1 MARPSRADEKRKFQE
16 GFERFNR
23 GQFFEAHESWE
34 EIWLHAPKHE
44 KPFLQGIIQVAAAFH
59 HYQRSN
65 SEGCESLLAEG
76 LLKLERCSASH
87 GGLDLEPL
95 RSSVRW
101 WLAELRAGRT
111 PAGKWRARGGGAT
124 PAGWWVSLP

>member
-1 MARPSRADEKRKFQE
+1 MAQPSRADEKRKFQD

-65 SEGCESLLAEG
+65 SEGCE
-76 LLKLERCSASH
+76 
-87 GGLDLEPL
+87 PL
-95 RSSVRW
+95 RASVRW
-101 WLAELRAGRT
+101 WLAELRAGRA
-111 PAGKWRARGGGAT
+111 PAAKHIPRLERAK
-124 PAGWWVSLP
+124 PARTR

>member
-1 MARPSRADEKRKFQE
+1 MARPSKADEKKKFQE

-34 EIWLHAPKHE
+34 EIWLHASKHE

-65 SEGCESLLAEG
+65 PEGCELLLAGG
-76 LLKLERCSASH
+76 LRKLERCSASH
-87 GGLDLEPL
+87 GGLALEPL

-101 WLAELRAGRT
+101 WLAELREGRVPT
-111 PAGKWRARGGGAT
+111 AKHLPRLEHAKPAG
-124 PAGWWVSLP
+124 

>member
-1 MARPSRADEKRKFQE
+1 MARPSRADEKRKFRE

-34 EIWLHAPKHE
+34 EIWLHAPKSE

-59 HYQRSN
+59 HYQRNN

-87 GGLDLEPL
+87 GGLALKPL
-95 RSSVRW
+95 RASVRW
-101 WLAELRAGRT
+101 WLAELRAGRAPDAKQLPRLE
-111 PAGKWRARGGGAT
+111 PAK
-124 PAGWWVSLP
+124 PAV

>member
-1 MARPSRADEKRKFQE
+1 MTRPSRADEKRKFQE

-87 GGLDLEPL
+87 GGLALEPL
-95 RSSVRW
+95 RASVRW
-101 WLAELRAGRT
+101 WLAELRAGRA
-111 PAGKWRARGGGAT
+111 PAAKHIPRLERAK
-124 PAGWWVSLP
+124 PARTR

>member
-76 LLKLERCSASH
+76 LLKLELCSASH
-87 GGLDLEPL
+87 GGLALEPL

-101 WLAELRAGRT
+101 WLAELRAGRAPVSKHIPRLEHAK
-111 PAGKWRARGGGAT
+111 PARTR
-124 PAGWWVSLP
+124 